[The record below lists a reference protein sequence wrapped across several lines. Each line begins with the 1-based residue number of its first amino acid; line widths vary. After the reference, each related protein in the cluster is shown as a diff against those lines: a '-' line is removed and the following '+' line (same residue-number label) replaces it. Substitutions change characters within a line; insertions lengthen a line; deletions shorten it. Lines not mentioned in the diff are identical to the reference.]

1 MTKAMAAL
9 SLLAIV
15 ALGSLASPV
24 QAEPM
29 AQENGRFC
37 ELVDQLSSKQ
47 YVLGSPSRDDRPY
60 VDPTPVL
67 HAFRH
72 LAATMAWGDVKVAA
86 RKAAELGYEVIKFT
100 DVDTKHEYY
109 VLREDLDAVKTLRG
123 WGSYIFNPQSKVD
136 AIVEVPHP
144 FADVHTPEIGGQ
156 IFAECEARGFLLAGT
171 HRDKADVP
179 DLVDSI
185 FHQVHTAWIGP
196 LAQVTAW
203 QIHGFAGQKHPF
215 PNGTQV
221 VASNGEGAIAPEIA
235 ALDTAMDERGMPSY
249 VFNQLPADNDEN
261 KQVNGDVPGVAF
273 RSLAAA
279 KNEQGRLSRSLGGS
293 FVHIELEVNVRA
305 NEASRKQASSAIAIA
320 MASAPRGDEAD
331 GRRQL
336 ASLEVEASPISVAV
350 NETAAAPEVVV
361 AAKGTEKAP
370 AAALAAKVAKKNA
383 KKKKPVV
390 RVATQGAGEGVKAQ
404 PAVLTVP
411 AAAP

>member
-1 MTKAMAAL
+1 
-9 SLLAIV
+9 
-15 ALGSLASPV
+15 
-24 QAEPM
+24 
-29 AQENGRFC
+29 
-37 ELVDQLSSKQ
+37 
-47 YVLGSPSRDDRPY
+47 
-60 VDPTPVL
+60 
-67 HAFRH
+67 
-72 LAATMAWGDVKVAA
+72 
-86 RKAAELGYEVIKFT
+86 
-100 DVDTKHEYY
+100 
-109 VLREDLDAVKTLRG
+109 
-123 WGSYIFNPQSKVD
+123 
-136 AIVEVPHP
+136 
-144 FADVHTPEIGGQ
+144 
-156 IFAECEARGFLLAGT
+156 
-171 HRDKADVP
+171 
-179 DLVDSI
+179 VDSI

-320 MASAPRGDEAD
+320 MTSAPRGGNAD

-350 NETAAAPEVVV
+350 NEGGAEPEVRV
-361 AAKGTEKAP
+361 AAKIAEETP
-370 AAALAAKVAKKNA
+370 AAALPAKVAKKNA

-390 RVATQGAGEGVKAQ
+390 RVATKSGDETPQAQ